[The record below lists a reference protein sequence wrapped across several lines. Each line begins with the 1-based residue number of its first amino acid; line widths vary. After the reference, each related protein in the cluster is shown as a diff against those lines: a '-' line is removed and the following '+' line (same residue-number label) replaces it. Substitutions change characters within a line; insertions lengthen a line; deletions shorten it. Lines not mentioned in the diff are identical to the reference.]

1 MKWQLK
7 KLGDYIEV
15 VMGQAP
21 LGEECNKDGVG
32 TIFVKAGE
40 FGERSPT
47 VEEWTTNPLKIAE
60 KDDTLV
66 CVVGATAGKI
76 NYSSFRCA
84 IGRSVAAVRAN
95 STELNNIFLYYFL
108 KSNIQTL
115 RGKSQG
121 AAQAVITRE
130 MLKSLEIPLPP
141 ITEQL
146 RIVGMLTKAE
156 KIKDLHKEGLLKA
169 TQLIDSVVSN
179 EIFAVN

>member
-1 MKWQLK
+1 MKWPLK
-7 KLGDYIEV
+7 ILGDYIVV

-21 LGEECNKDGVG
+21 LGEKCNKDGEG

-47 VEEWTTNPLKIAE
+47 IEEWTTDPLKTAE

-76 NYSSFRCA
+76 NYSSFKCA
-84 IGRSVAAVRAN
+84 IGRSVAAVRTN
-95 STELNNIFLYYFL
+95 SAELNNVFLYYFL
-108 KSNIQTL
+108 KSNIQVL

-141 ITEQL
+141 LVDQL
-146 RIVGMLTKAE
+146 RIVEMLAKAE
-156 KIKDLHKEGLLKA
+156 RVKELHEEGVIKAKQLLNS
-169 TQLIDSVVSN
+169 LVDY
-179 EIFAVN
+179 EIFS